1 MRVKP
6 GKFAVTETT
15 KEKKKFFFLFFSRK
29 EDLVNR
35 NALQIL
41 VRAK

>member
-1 MRVKP
+1 MRIKP

-15 KEKKKFFFLFFSRK
+15 KEKKIFFFSRK
-29 EDLVNR
+29 EGLVKR
-35 NALQIL
+35 NVLQIL